1 MSSSS
6 WEKATGAL
14 GTTTGLVR
22 VVVVVGSAIPPSAS
36 WTVVAT
42 ADVVA
47 RVVVIDHSN
56 EREEAGGRFGSIVD
70 EGGRNRSGRPTII
83 NRN

>member
-6 WEKATGAL
+6 WEKATG
-14 GTTTGLVR
+14 TTTGLVR
-22 VVVVVGSAIPPSAS
+22 VVVVVVVGSAIPPSAS

-47 RVVVIDHSN
+47 RVVVGDHSN
-56 EREEAGGRFGSIVD
+56 EREEAGGRFESIVD